1 MSGDAVIGLIGAFGL
16 GSFVTNLAQNIL
28 TRRQRIH
35 DRNFEEKK
43 AAYVGLL
50 EAYHLAAIER
60 TEVAGKHFAYWQV
73 RCDLVAPAAVREA
86 TAQIVATNDNRE
98 GRIKAQNRLI
108 KAMRVDLGIGLH

>member
-16 GSFVTNLAQNIL
+16 GSFVTNLVQNIL

-73 RCDLVAPAAVREA
+73 RCDLVAPIAVREA
-86 TAQIVATNDNRE
+86 TAQIVATNDDRD
-98 GRIKAQNRLI
+98 GRLLAQDRLI
-108 KAMRVDLGIGLH
+108 EAMRADLKIGVR

>member
-1 MSGDAVIGLIGAFGL
+1 LDWVRSSRASFKIFCRDASVSTTA
-16 GSFVTNLAQNIL
+16 T
-28 TRRQRIH
+28 
-35 DRNFEEKK
+35 FEEKK

-86 TAQIVATNDNRE
+86 TARIVATNDDRD
-98 GRIKAQNRLI
+98 GRIRAQDALI
-108 KAMRVDLGIGLH
+108 EAMRADLGIGPR